1 MRVKTYFEVEEILS
15 DADVLLGKDSLIKK
29 EEVKDKAEAAAK
41 YTLSKDSLAGKKYRA
56 YFHVC
61 RHGADGNNES
71 CSREIIAETK

>member
-1 MRVKTYFEVEEILS
+1 MQVKTYLEIEETLS

-29 EEVKDKAEAAAK
+29 EEVKDKVEAVAK
-41 YTLSKDSLAGKKYRA
+41 HSQSKDSLTGKKYRA

-61 RHGADGNNES
+61 RHGSDGNNES